1 MDPMNIT
8 ETERADY
15 WTNNQLAFDKSQLAI
30 MTEDINQRFI
40 DCIDALE
47 IIQDDLLREAGGNC
61 CFCGVHSSEHG
72 FDCATIKL

>member
-1 MDPMNIT
+1 MDTDMTT
-8 ETERADY
+8 ETDKKFWDY
-15 WTNNQLAFDKSQLAI
+15 ATFVSDLVK
-30 MTEDINQRFI
+30 TEETNQRFI